1 MPMEWLFGRKKSPEE
16 MLRDNQR
23 VLNKAVRDLDRER
36 TKMEAQEKK
45 LIIDLKKMAK
55 DNQMDAI
62 KVMAKDLVR
71 TRRYI
76 KKFILMKA
84 NIQAVALKIQTLRSQ
99 NSMAVAMKGVTKAL
113 MSMNRQMNLPQIQ
126 KIMAEF
132 EKQTEIMDMK
142 EEIMNEVM
150 DDALEEDDYEEE
162 SNTIVAQVLD
172 ELGIQVNEKL
182 SEIPTVGG
190 SLPAGTSQSSKTPTA
205 AAASADDADA
215 DLIARLENLR
225 RQ

>member
-1 MPMEWLFGRKKSPEE
+1 MEWLFGRKKSPEE

-215 DLIARLENLR
+215 DLIAQIGRAHV
-225 RQ
+225 

>member
-1 MPMEWLFGRKKSPEE
+1 MEWLFGRKKTPEE
-16 MLRDNQR
+16 MLRANQR
-23 VLNKAVRDLDRER
+23 ALNKAVRDLDRER

-45 LIIDLKKMAK
+45 IIIDLKKMAK
-55 DNQMDAI
+55 DNQMDAV

-142 EEIMNEVM
+142 EEMMSEVM
-150 DDALEEDDYEEE
+150 DDALGEDDYEEE
-162 SNTIVAQVLD
+162 SNTIVKQVLD
-172 ELGIQVNEKL
+172 ELGIQVNEQL
-182 SEIPTVGG
+182 SEIPAISTA
-190 SLPAGTSQSSKTPTA
+190 LPSGGTSQSSKTPTA